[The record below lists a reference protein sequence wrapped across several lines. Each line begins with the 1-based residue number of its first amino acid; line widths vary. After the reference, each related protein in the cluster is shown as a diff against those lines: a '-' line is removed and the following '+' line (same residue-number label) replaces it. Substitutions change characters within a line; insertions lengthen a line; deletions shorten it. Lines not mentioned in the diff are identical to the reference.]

1 MEERKSEKAYHER
14 EIVVPKKKK
23 KGKQPIENKPYF
35 Y

>member
-23 KGKQPIENKPYF
+23 KGKTTYRK
-35 Y
+35 